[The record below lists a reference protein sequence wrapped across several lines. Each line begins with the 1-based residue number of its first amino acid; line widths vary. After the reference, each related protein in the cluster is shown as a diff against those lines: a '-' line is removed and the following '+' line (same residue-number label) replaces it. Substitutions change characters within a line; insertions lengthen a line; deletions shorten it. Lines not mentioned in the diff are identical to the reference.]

1 MHKTLT
7 AADPL
12 GPLSAWNESLVQV
25 GKESVGIDR
34 QTGWQSTKSLLD
46 SYTKQ
51 RTANWK
57 NWQEPN
63 RIKLNVNNWD
73 QSSST

>member
-1 MHKTLT
+1 MPYLGVAGGRVGPGFYLPVVPFCPGSDKREMSSSPPPSLD

-34 QTGWQSTKSLLD
+34 QTRHKGVW
-46 SYTKQ
+46 
-51 RTANWK
+51 
-57 NWQEPN
+57 
-63 RIKLNVNNWD
+63 I
-73 QSSST
+73 